1 MNTPDL
7 PKIGIISLFIGGLIS
22 IIISTFGCKLNY
34 LGSIIGYVLIGT
46 SIISVIFH
54 ILTSKQTTSTILTL
68 MPFLIFI
75 GSILGLLIIIGTNDK
90 FINNYTVSM
99 DYYSYNN
106 VALIILLI
114 SGFIFIKE
122 IYFDYTKAQA
132 QVNIYYILII
142 LSLCF
147 FANFIIIK
155 DVLQLSTTDE
165 KNTCYI
171 NS

>member
-54 ILTSKQTTSTILTL
+54 ILTSKQSTILTL

-90 FINNYTVSM
+90 FINNYTVSI

>member
-1 MNTPDL
+1 MDKQKL
-7 PKIGIISLFIGGLIS
+7 SKIGIISLFIGGLIS

-34 LGSIIGYVLIGT
+34 LGSIIGYVLIGI
-46 SIISVIFH
+46 SIIAIIFH
-54 ILTSKQTTSTILTL
+54 ILTNLSTLSPPPPIYLIL

-122 IYFDYTKAQA
+122 INFEYKATA
-132 QVNIYYILII
+132 NIYYILII
-142 LSLCF
+142 
-147 FANFIIIK
+147 
-155 DVLQLSTTDE
+155 QLNHS
-165 KNTCYI
+165 KHLYLL
-171 NS
+171 